1 MTAKGQTMH
10 VRDPYP
16 AELGVDTC
24 PERDVILRW
33 HTPEEDRLTA
43 GQQSLELSAE
53 QALVYAQEIIRVA
66 QFVIVRNVMTS

>member
-1 MTAKGQTMH
+1 MTVKGQTMH
-10 VRDPYP
+10 VRDAFP
-16 AELGVDTC
+16 ATLDVDTC

-53 QALVYAQEIIRVA
+53 QALLYAEEIIKTA
-66 QFVIVRNVMTS
+66 QFVIVRHVMTS